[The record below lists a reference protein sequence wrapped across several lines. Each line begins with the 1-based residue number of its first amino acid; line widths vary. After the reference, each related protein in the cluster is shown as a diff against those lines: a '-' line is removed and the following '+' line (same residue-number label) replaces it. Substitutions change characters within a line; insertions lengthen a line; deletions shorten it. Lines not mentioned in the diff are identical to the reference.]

1 MNKEASTFSE
11 YCVSQCM
18 QWCTLMSIFENPRPD
33 HAVGSSKDMAGR
45 DEGTS
50 TPVDSQYLN
59 LLLNCSVSEMK
70 LPGFESSSGHKPHM
84 PRVHIH
90 LSFCTSNNFMF
101 TVFAARPE
109 LMDLLILWNSILK
122 TNQSMP
128 WLHMCNIGN
137 ATDAGAAWN
146 ILQRAFLQR
155 PPGIIQ

>member
-1 MNKEASTFSE
+1 MKLVPSWNIVYVNAMSG
-11 YCVSQCM
+11 
-18 QWCTLMSIFENPRPD
+18 TLMSIFENPRPD

-50 TPVDSQYLN
+50 TPVDSQCLN
-59 LLLNCSVSEMK
+59 LLLLKCSVSEMK

-109 LMDLLILWNSILK
+109 LMDLLIL
-122 TNQSMP
+122 
-128 WLHMCNIGN
+128 
-137 ATDAGAAWN
+137 
-146 ILQRAFLQR
+146 
-155 PPGIIQ
+155 